1 MTILSDPLI
10 EVEKNEII
18 DAFQKQYPDLF
29 LQIISANTLPTNVV
43 PLVLVSTINEGTGIT
58 DG

>member
-1 MTILSDPLI
+1 MSDSLI

-29 LQIISANTLPTNVV
+29 LQIISANTLPNVV
-43 PLVLVSTINEGTGIT
+43 PLVSVSTINEGTGIT

>member
-29 LQIISANTLPTNVV
+29 LQIISANTLPNVV
-43 PLVLVSTINEGTGIT
+43 PLVSVSTINEGTGIT